1 MIGFASPG
9 LALAGALC
17 VGLPVLVHL
26 MLRRR
31 RRPYEWAAMD
41 LLREAI
47 RRVERRRRLERWLL
61 LAVRCLVVALAAGA
75 IAGPF
80 LGSAIAPGRRA
91 RTLAV
96 VVDDGAASNERL
108 ATGTALSVSVAAAKE
123 MVEGLAQGD
132 RVAIVRATRPADGA
146 GEPASMDLSGAVR
159 RLDAL
164 SSGETAGDLASAVAS
179 ACAILAHP
187 DGAGTVREL
196 FVASPLREGSVR
208 AFPPLPAGRG
218 DDEPVRVSV
227 MTTPDAAGDNV
238 RIASVRAERP
248 AGAAADT
255 APVVKVVV
263 ERDRGDA
270 AVTRTVRVLGPTL
283 ASPGERTV
291 TLSPGERA
299 REVTVP
305 VVERSGGAAV
315 RSAPRAIIAT
325 IEPDAQP
332 IDDARTA
339 VLAAT
344 ERVRAVIVDRRT
356 FDGAGIDRLS
366 QGDWIAR
373 ALAPAD
379 PPAVDAVTVDPA
391 SFDARSC
398 AAAELAVVTQPQL
411 LSDAQ
416 WRVLSSFVERGGS
429 CVVLPA
435 ARERVHAWT
444 RPMRDV
450 LGMPWQAS
458 VEAVELPA
466 PAAIEAVRRES
477 GTLSAIMAELP
488 QLAGAVDVSRML
500 RLDVPP
506 TDASVVLF
514 APGAGAVMAQWS
526 PAGARGSVTLFTVA
540 MDPAW
545 TTIPL
550 KPLMVPVWQEVA
562 AEARR
567 RAGSGLQATVGS
579 FAMVDRPG
587 ITELRPVG
595 IDGAPL
601 AGGRAVP
608 VGAGGR
614 TVAPVDRSGAYEM
627 ADARGESRGAFAVT
641 VDLASCSV
649 RPSDPG
655 RAMSWLATVGT
666 VSEPGTERDAGRGI
680 ASGSGPGMAI
690 AGWMLAACLALAVL
704 ESVLAR
710 RFSHARPAASGPVHA
725 AVRVAAGRAAA

>member
-17 VGLPVLVHL
+17 VALPVLVHL
-26 MLRRR
+26 LLRRR
-31 RRPYEWAAMD
+31 RRPFEWAAMD

-80 LGSAIAPGRRA
+80 FGSSVASGRRP
-91 RTLAV
+91 RTLVV
-96 VVDDGAASNERL
+96 VVDDGAASNERVG
-108 ATGTALSVSVAAAKE
+108 AGTALSTSVAAAKA
-123 MVEGLAQGD
+123 MVEALASGD
-132 RVAIVRATRPADGA
+132 RVAIVRTTRPGDGA
-146 GEPASMDLSGAVR
+146 GDPASMDVSGAVR
-159 RLDAL
+159 WLDAL
-164 SSGETAGDLASAVAS
+164 SSGEVAGDLASAVAS

-187 DGAGTVREL
+187 DGAGTAREL
-196 FVASPLREGSVR
+196 FVASALREGSVR
-208 AFPPLPAGRG
+208 AFAALPAARG
-218 DDEPVRVSV
+218 DDEPIRVSV

-248 AGAAADT
+248 AGAATDA

-283 ASPGERTV
+283 ASPGERVV

-305 VVERSGGAAV
+305 VVERSGGGDAV

-332 IDDARTA
+332 IDDARTT

-344 ERVRAVIVDRRT
+344 ERIRAVIVDRRT
-356 FDGAGIDRLS
+356 FDGTGIDRLS

-379 PPAVDAVTVDPA
+379 PPAVDVVTVDPA

-416 WRVLSSFVERGGS
+416 WRVLSAFVERGGS

-444 RPMRDV
+444 RAMRDV
-450 LGMPWQAS
+450 LGMPWQVA
-458 VEAVELPA
+458 VDAVELPR
-466 PAAIEAVRRES
+466 PMAIEAARRES
-477 GTLSAIMAELP
+477 GALSAIMAELP

-500 RLDVPP
+500 QVDVAPA
-506 TDASVVLF
+506 DASVALS
-514 APGAGAVMAQWS
+514 APGAGVVMAQWS
-526 PAGARGSVTLFTVA
+526 PPGARGSVTLFTVA

-562 AEARR
+562 ADARR
-567 RAGSGLQATVGS
+567 RAGVGLQATVGS

-595 IDGAPL
+595 VDGAPL

-614 TVAPVDRSGAYEM
+614 TLAPVDRSGTYEM
-627 ADARGESRGAFAVT
+627 LDARGESRGAFAVT
-641 VDLASCSV
+641 VDLASSSV
-649 RPSDPG
+649 RPSDPV

-666 VSEPGTERDAGRGI
+666 VGEPGTERDASRGI
-680 ASGSGPGMAI
+680 NTGSGLGMAI
-690 AGWMLAACLALAVL
+690 AGWMLVACIALAVL

-710 RFSHARPAASGPVHA
+710 RFSHARPTASGPVHA
-725 AVRVAAGRAAA
+725 AVRIAAGRAG

>member
-17 VGLPVLVHL
+17 VALPVLVHL
-26 MLRRR
+26 LLRRR

-80 LGSAIAPGRRA
+80 LGSAIASGRRA

-108 ATGTALSVSVAAAKE
+108 GTGTALSVSVAAAKE
-123 MVEGLAQGD
+123 MVEGLAPGD
-132 RVAIVRATRPADGA
+132 RVAIVRSTRPGDGA
-146 GEPASMDLSGAVR
+146 GEPASMDVSGAVR

-164 SSGETAGDLASAVAS
+164 SSGEAAGDLASAVAS

-187 DGAGTVREL
+187 DGAGTEREL
-196 FVASPLREGSVR
+196 FVASALREGSVR
-208 AFPPLPAGRG
+208 AFPPLPTAREG
-218 DDEPVRVSV
+218 DEPIRVAV
-227 MTTPDAAGDNV
+227 MSTPEAAGDNV

-248 AGAAADT
+248 AGAAAEA

-305 VVERSGGAAV
+305 VVERSGGADAA
-315 RSAPRAIIAT
+315 RSSPRAIVAA

-332 IDDARTA
+332 VDDARTT

-344 ERVRAVIVDRRT
+344 ERIRAVIVDRRT

-373 ALAPAD
+373 ALAPSD
-379 PPAVDAVTVDPA
+379 PPAVDVVTVDPA

-398 AAAELAVVTQPQL
+398 AAAELAVVAQPQL
-411 LSDAQ
+411 LADAQ
-416 WRVLSSFVERGGS
+416 WRVLAAFVERGGS
-429 CVVLPA
+429 CVVLPP
-435 ARERVHAWT
+435 AREKVHPWT
-444 RPMRDV
+444 RSMRDV
-450 LGMPWQAS
+450 LAMPWQAS
-458 VEAVELPA
+458 VDAVELPA

-500 RLDVPP
+500 RLDVSP
-506 TDASVVLF
+506 TDASVVLL

-587 ITELRPVG
+587 ITELRQAG
-595 IDGAPL
+595 ADGAPL
-601 AGGRAVP
+601 AGGRTVP

-614 TVAPVDRSGAYEM
+614 TIAAVDRSGIYEM
-627 ADARGESRGAFAVT
+627 VDARGESRGAFAVT

-649 RPSDPG
+649 RPSDPE
-655 RAMSWLATVGT
+655 RARSWLATVGPVGET
-666 VSEPGTERDAGRGI
+666 GTEREAGRGI

-725 AVRVAAGRAAA
+725 AVRIAAGRAA